1 MKATEQ
7 YFPDGCAVQ
16 GCLLNYTGSPLIQS
30 TSGRENVAAQKMV
43 GITRWSK
50 GGIPLNQALKSS
62 HVLRFLA
69 FYAPPT
75 LPSPPPQFLPPLKNR
90 IIEIPILE
98 FLWGN
103 KPNIPYVPHYQPIPL
118 HYTLLW
124 PLAVPAEAK
133 QNRRLW
139 HKWAKQKQRLLSNLK
154 QHSFKALLHSTSFLS
169 TWLAILLRHK
179 LHDSLPSITCSEM
192 KLSRNLFLTIT
203 IARSRP
209 TLSNWQWRLLTPQS
223 FAERWR
229 HVTWVT
235 WDDIQ
240 RLFYTCKI
248 LQLIEKLATCWLG
261 KNCTENRL
269 LLHTTR
275 HQFCAQHYSI
285 NYFCSVQIQTS
296 TMFRAKTH
304 RCYSSHEALS

>member
-1 MKATEQ
+1 M
-7 YFPDGCAVQ
+7 Y
-16 GCLLNYTGSPLIQS
+16 
-30 TSGRENVAAQKMV
+30 
-43 GITRWSK
+43 
-50 GGIPLNQALKSS
+50 
-62 HVLRFLA
+62 
-69 FYAPPT
+69 PT
-75 LPSPPPQFLPPLKNR
+75 INL
-90 IIEIPILE
+90 
-98 FLWGN
+98 
-103 KPNIPYVPHYQPIPL
+103 PL

-154 QHSFKALLHSTSFLS
+154 QQWFKALLHSTSFLS

-192 KLSRNLFLTIT
+192 KLSRNLFLAIT

-240 RLFYTCKI
+240 RIFYTCKI

-261 KNCTENRL
+261 KNCTENRP

-275 HQFCAQHYSI
+275 HQFCAQHYSV

-304 RCYSSHEALS
+304 GCYSSHEAVLIKLTCVNGLWTVCTRGCLTTPTAVPEGAMDVIDSCLPEVSDSVSGLPGNGKAERYRQMY